1 MESGKGTFDLLT
13 ACRGSVWWILNDS
26 GAGTSGPP
34 PDVEDAAVIIEA
46 CCRHADAT
54 ESYFI

>member
-1 MESGKGTFDLLT
+1 MESGKGTFDLLI

-26 GAGTSGPP
+26 GGGTSDPP